1 MCIWDRRMLLTT
13 ALVAAVL
20 TAISNQLVAA
30 EIPKVGI
37 LYLGSKGT
45 TLSID
50 AIIKAME
57 GFGYQDGKTVTFE
70 YRYAEGKIDLLPA
83 LAKELVDQN
92 VKVIVAI
99 AGESLVAAAK
109 TTTTVPIV
117 SANAGGDFVAMGLA
131 KSWESPGGN
140 VTGMN
145 LVADD
150 AGMARVEIL
159 KKVLPNLRRA

>member
-1 MCIWDRRMLLTT
+1 MLLTT
-13 ALVAAVL
+13 ALVTTVL

-37 LYLGSKGT
+37 LYLGPKGP
-45 TLSID
+45 LPSVD
-50 AIIKAME
+50 VIIKAME

-70 YRYAEGKIDLLPA
+70 YRYAEGKIDQLPV

-92 VKVIVAI
+92 VKVIVAT
-99 AGESLVAAAK
+99 AGEALLAATK
-109 TTTTVPIV
+109 TTMTVPIV
-117 SANAGGDFVAMGLA
+117 SATAGGDFVAMGLV

-150 AGMARVEIL
+150 AGMARVEIF